1 MVSAEYL
8 ILYELKYE
16 ANYLVFRLSDKH
28 FIWNNQKMKEMGY
41 AISEEDEKR
50 QYYIYTLTDRIELGD
65 IDIVG
70 LLNHKKAEFEK
81 DTGETME
88 EGTPIY
94 VFENEFQVGSWDT
107 KPIVAHL

>member
-1 MVSAEYL
+1 
-8 ILYELKYE
+8 
-16 ANYLVFRLSDKH
+16 
-28 FIWNNQKMKEMGY
+28 MKEVGY

-70 LLNHKKAEFEK
+70 LLNRKKAEFEK

-94 VFENEFQVGSWDT
+94 VFENEFQVGRWDT
-107 KPIVAHL
+107 NAAKKGYKKAMKKLAELGE